1 MIHARSLRAA
11 AVALLLVSVAAAAS
25 AEVRTL
31 KTVEFA
37 SPAVGRTMKYNI
49 LLPKDYETSTTRYP
63 VLYLM
68 HGLSQNYTAWGLS
81 NGTPFYA
88 GLYDDLIVVMPDGGN
103 SWYVNWATNEAGQ
116 TNNWEDHIV
125 KDVIGHVDWNYRTI
139 ARREGRAIAGLSM
152 GGYGALTLG
161 LRHPELFI
169 SIGSTSGALE
179 HGRQAAARLRGVA
192 PRPGAQ
198 PQRQQTEAERAAAAE
213 ARRRPNPVI
222 GIPGFSSQ
230 EERTPRGQEFAKA
243 EDADAYDPFKLIL
256 QVPKEKLPHIYI
268 DCGTED
274 RLIAGARELAGI
286 LLEKNIPFDYMQ
298 MPGAHNSAY
307 WIQSVGH
314 IMAAQYE
321 VMQRALGQRP
331 FGRTRRRQR
340 PRPARDSCRPAP
352 DRCYSTENA
361 RYINSP
367 RRSRCHA
374 ARIARLHR
382 RRHRGEA
389 PEARPPIGG

>member
-1 MIHARSLRAA
+1 MSHTRSVRATV
-11 AVALLLVSVAAAAS
+11 VAILLILTAAAAS
-25 AEVRTL
+25 AQGRTL
-31 KTVEFA
+31 KTVDFS
-37 SPAVGRTMKYNI
+37 SPAVGRTMKYNV
-49 LLPKDYETSTTRYP
+49 LLPQDYETSTARYP

-68 HGLSQNYTAWGLS
+68 HGLTQNYTAWGLQ

-103 SWYVNWATNEAGQ
+103 SWYVNWAVNEGGQ
-116 TNNWEDHIV
+116 TNNWEDHIIR
-125 KDVIGHVDWNYRTI
+125 DLIGHVDWNYRTI

-192 PRPGAQ
+192 PRQPAQ
-198 PQRQQTEAERAAAAE
+198 PQRPQTAEERVAAEE
-213 ARRRPNPVI
+213 ARRRPNPLI

-230 EERTPRGQEFAKA
+230 EERTPAGREFAKA
-243 EDADAYDPFKLIL
+243 EDADAYDPFTLIL
-256 QVPKEKLPHIYI
+256 QVPVDKLPHIYI

-274 RLIAGARELAGI
+274 RLIAGARELAQI

-331 FGRTRRRQR
+331 FGRAATGTR
-340 PRPARDSCRPAP
+340 
-352 DRCYSTENA
+352 
-361 RYINSP
+361 
-367 RRSRCHA
+367 
-374 ARIARLHR
+374 
-382 RRHRGEA
+382 
-389 PEARPPIGG
+389 